1 MGFISDSEQKRIF
14 SDNLKRYIIM
24 TGKDQKDVAIEL
36 DVNPP
41 TFNQWVN
48 GKAIPSVSTLK
59 SLAAYFQI
67 TLSQLVDSPE
77 RTIYEQS
84 KLSDK
89 EHAIISAYRKAD
101 KGIKT
106 AIDKLLEVDEE
117 LEHLYS
123 MGELKKQ
130 MDIVA
135 DKIASLDD
143 PKEDKL

>member
-1 MGFISDSEQKRIF
+1 MGFINDSEQKRIF
-14 SDNLKRYIIM
+14 SDNLTRYIIL
-24 TGKDQKDVAIEL
+24 TGKDQKDIAIEL

-59 SLAAYFQI
+59 RIAAYFGI

-77 RTIYEQS
+77 RSIYEQT

-89 EHAIISAYRKAD
+89 EHAIISAYRKAN
-101 KGIKT
+101 KGLKY
-106 AIDKLLEVDEE
+106 AVDKLLEVDEE
-117 LEHLYS
+117 LENLYT

-130 MDIVA
+130 KDIVA
-135 DKIASLDD
+135 DKIASLDN
-143 PKEDKL
+143 PKED